1 MVEKGLRGRVSNLHS
16 ARTRGFSLMKAGK
29 VSAFKSWTSDAEA
42 TAAAPMSPKA
52 MFLKLRILAAE
63 GKGLKTS
70 RVLVLVTVGTKSFR
84 DYFAVRLGYF

>member
-1 MVEKGLRGRVSNLHS
+1 MLVEFKLSGRRNHKGGNIHS

-52 MFLKLRILAAE
+52 MFLKLRILAA
-63 GKGLKTS
+63 GLPRTVWASVNARTS
-70 RVLVLVTVGTKSFR
+70 NDNNVMQ
-84 DYFAVRLGYF
+84 